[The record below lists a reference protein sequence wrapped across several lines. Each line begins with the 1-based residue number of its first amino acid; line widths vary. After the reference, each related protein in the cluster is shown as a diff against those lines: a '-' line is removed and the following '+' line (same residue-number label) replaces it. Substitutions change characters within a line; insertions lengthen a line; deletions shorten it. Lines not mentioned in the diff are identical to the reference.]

1 MLRVGVSLGEEFAR
15 QAGVKTHSTLPAL
28 ALLGTLAGAAHA
40 KVVTKSVTYRS
51 AGVTCEGFLAYD
63 DAQTGKRPGVLI
75 AHQWLG
81 LTNYEKARAVQLAS
95 LGYVAFALDLYGK
108 GNLPKD
114 AAAAGPLAGTFK
126 ANRTLWRQRAND
138 GLKAL
143 EAQPQVDTSKIA
155 AIGYCLGGGTVLE
168 LARSGAPV
176 KGIVSFH
183 GSLDTP
189 TPEDA
194 RNIKGRVLILHGA
207 SDPYSPLPTVVGL
220 SDEMTKA
227 GVPFQIVLYSQTV
240 HSFTQPD
247 AGNDPSKGAA
257 YNADSDQRSFAA
269 MLRFFDEIFQQ

>member
-1 MLRVGVSLGEEFAR
+1 MRSIV
-15 QAGVKTHSTLPAL
+15 P
-28 ALLGTLAGAAHA
+28 TLAVLGSLASTAHA
-40 KVVTKSVTYRS
+40 KIITKSVDYQS
-51 AGVTCEGFLAYD
+51 GQVTCQGFLAYD
-63 DAQTGKRPGVLI
+63 DKFEGKRPGVLI

-114 AAAAGPLAGTFK
+114 TTAAGPLAGTFK
-126 ANRTLWRQRAND
+126 ANRTLWRGRAND

-143 EAQPQVDTSKIA
+143 QSQPKVDTANIA

-168 LARSGAPV
+168 LARSGADV
-176 KGIVSFH
+176 KGVVSFH
-183 GSLDTP
+183 GTLDTP

-194 RNIKGRVLILHGA
+194 KNIRGRVLVLHGA
-207 SDPYSPLPTVVGL
+207 SDPFSPMPTVVAL

-227 GVPFQIVLYSQTV
+227 GVDFQIDLYGHTV

-257 YNADSDQRSFAA
+257 YNAQADKRSFAA
-269 MLRFFDEIFQQ
+269 MLVFFDEIFG

>member
-1 MLRVGVSLGEEFAR
+1 
-15 QAGVKTHSTLPAL
+15 VKTQSILPTLAL
-28 ALLGTLAGAAHA
+28 AGALSSAAHA
-40 KVVTKSVTYRS
+40 KVVTKPITYQS
-51 AGVTCEGFLAYD
+51 AGVSCEGFLAYD
-63 DAQTGKRPGVLI
+63 DAQMGKRPGVLI

-81 LTNYEKARAVQLAS
+81 LTDYEKGRAVQLAS

-114 AAAAGPLAGTFK
+114 TAAAGPLAGSFK
-126 ANRTLWRQRAND
+126 ANRALWRQRAND

-143 EAQPQVDTSKIA
+143 EAQPQVDTSKVA

-176 KGIVSFH
+176 KGVVTFH

-189 TPEDA
+189 TPQDA
-194 RNIKGRVLILHGA
+194 RNIKGRVLVLHGA

-240 HSFTQPD
+240 HAFTEPD

-257 YNADSDQRSFAA
+257 YNADSDKRSFAA
-269 MLRFFDEIFQQ
+269 MLAFFNEIFR